1 MTFFLILFLSGIF
14 ISTIAAWVSIIGLT
28 AIFPGAVFAVTAM
41 AVALEVGK
49 LTAVSWLYRFWK
61 KTNWLLKM
69 YFTIAILILSIINS
83 IGVFGYLSKAH
94 IEGTQGIEAGS
105 DQIAL
110 IDEQIAIERQSV
122 DAAKASIRQ
131 MDAAVNNL
139 SAKEQT
145 TERAVQV
152 RSSQRKERA
161 LLNSDIVAS
170 NKKIIEL
177 QQQKSKLN
185 VSQRKLETDVGPIK
199 YVAQFIYGNK
209 DASTIEHAVTL
220 LILILIF
227 VFDPLAILMLVAAN
241 IQLNEIK
248 KKTDIGKSATPTT
261 NIPLPISQQKEEQW
275 IPAEAASVI
284 PESDIQPQDLVEVEV
299 GGKKLTDIAVTKKII
314 NQLRTMGWHK

>member
-41 AVALEVGK
+41 AIALEVGK
-49 LTAVSWLYRFWK
+49 LTSVSWLYRFWK
-61 KTNWLLKM
+61 KTNWLMKI
-69 YFTIAILILSIINS
+69 YFTTAILILSIINS

-94 IEGTQGIEAGS
+94 IEGTQGIDAGA

-122 DAAKASIRQ
+122 DGAKAAIKQ

-139 SAKEQT
+139 AAKEQT

-161 LLNSDIVAS
+161 ALNSDIVAS

-248 KKTDIGKSATPTT
+248 KKTEPTT
-261 NIPLPISQQKEEQW
+261 NIPLPISQQKEQQW

-299 GGKKLTDIAVTKKII
+299 EGKKLTDIAVTKKII
-314 NQLRTMGWHK
+314 NQLKTMGWHK